1 MVHMVHMIHTDVN
14 ISTFPEWCHSGV
26 FFFFVNK
33 YSIWSVLSRK
43 NQKCGVFCKNIGQI
57 LLRITRPSILTIWI
71 WPLSLDGMGSL
82 NHVPTRALLRMSCA
96 DKVKEKGCL
105 SICYIYIAKNDKTWT
120 RPRRIGCQVQAAAW
134 AWAPLSG
141 RGSRCWGLG
150 CRSWR

>member
-1 MVHMVHMIHTDVN
+1 MWIFLLFPRDATREYFFSSWIN
-14 ISTFPEWCHSGV
+14 IQFRV
-26 FFFFVNK
+26 F
-33 YSIWSVLSRK
+33 WAEK

-82 NHVPTRALLRMSCA
+82 NHVPTRALLRMICA

-120 RPRRIGCQVQAAAW
+120 RPRRIGCQVQAAAR

-150 CRSWR
+150 CRSLR